1 MLRYISLTL
10 FLFLSLS
17 ITAQNKIKR
26 TDYFYE
32 DGDMFRAIEGYSA
45 IINDDALELE
55 DSTEIRII
63 YRYANA
69 LRLTY
74 HYEDALNNFEIVNR
88 SEYKDSYP
96 LCDLNIGYCLK
107 HLTKYDSASLY
118 FKKYISN
125 NPDKADE
132 YKMSAEQEV
141 LSCDLAI
148 NLLKTQADNVI
159 INRLSDKVNTKF
171 ADFAPHLIG
180 DYLFYSTM
188 RFESMSERRRDVG
201 DPNKKHLYSK
211 IMTSEVKGL
220 AKGVQL
226 NQLNKPYRNVGNS
239 AVSQDGKRLYFARGR
254 KSRKSEWNII
264 AKLYVSEYN
273 EQRKKWN
280 RPRKLPFNTKDL
292 KTSTQPHVSYD
303 STELCEVIFFSS
315 TRKGGYGGFDLWKV
329 YHYGG
334 GKYSEPINLGDQ
346 INTVGDEMTAH
357 FYQPTQTLY
366 FSSNWHPN
374 LGGYD
379 IFSSKTEKG
388 IWSKPKNMGIPLNG
402 AANDLYFYTA
412 PNDKNLG
419 YLTSN
424 RIGSN
429 ILLGKSCCNDIYQV
443 AIPDSIIYKSYTD
456 SLQQNDSLNA
466 NNIVNNEPASTDNK
480 GNELM
485 FEIVPK
491 EFNSD
496 KNPYTLPTQ
505 MPIDKE
511 SGKPYTENSPYAQA
525 FREVEKIATLSNER
539 KLYWDND
546 MLVPLKNKESDIN
559 PLYAFIPESSNSPEV
574 AVSLPRTIPKDPQ
587 GMPYQQN
594 SPEYL
599 AFQKADKLAE
609 KSKDRK
615 LYWKDGIL
623 TTLENINVVVDEK
636 PYLYKVQIAAVRNLK
651 PYKYKMYGEGKF
663 SPYKV
668 IFEKNTSGVNRV
680 VIVPKIANADGSYAF
695 TTKEEALSLLKS
707 IVETNSYLDAFVG
720 FYLDN
725 KRIDGLLLRN

>member
-1 MLRYISLTL
+1 MLRYILLTLSFFLTL
-10 FLFLSLS
+10 FL
-17 ITAQNKIKR
+17 TAQSKLKR

-45 IINDDALELE
+45 IINDDDLELE
-55 DSTEIRII
+55 DSIEFRIL

-74 HYEDALNNFEIVNR
+74 HFEDALYHFEKVYN
-88 SEYKDSYP
+88 SDYKDRYP

-107 HLTKYDSASLY
+107 HLTKYDSARLY
-118 FKKYISN
+118 FKKYIQDNS
-125 NPDKADE
+125 DKTDE
-132 YKMSAEQEV
+132 FKMSAEQEV
-141 LSCDLAI
+141 LSCDLAL
-148 NLLKTQADNVI
+148 NLLKNQADNI
-159 INRLSDKVNTKF
+159 LINRLSDKVNTKF

-180 DYLFYSTM
+180 DFLYYSTM

-220 AKGVQL
+220 ADGVQL

-239 AVSQDGKRLYFARGR
+239 ALSLDGKRLYFARGR
-254 KSRKSEWNII
+254 KSKKSDWNII
-264 AKLYVSEYN
+264 AKLYVSEFN
-273 EQRKKWN
+273 EQRNKWK
-280 RPRKLPFNTKDL
+280 RPRKLPFNTKEL
-292 KTSTQPHVSYD
+292 KTTTQPHVSYD
-303 STELCEVIFFSS
+303 STELCEVIYFSS
-315 TRKGGYGGFDLWKV
+315 TRKGGFGGFDLWKV
-329 YHYGG
+329 FHYGS

-346 INTVGDEMTAH
+346 INSIGDEMTAH
-357 FYQPTQTLY
+357 FHQSSQTLY

-388 IWSKPKNMGIPLNG
+388 VLSKPQNMGIPLNG
-402 AANDLYFYTA
+402 AANDLYYYIS

-419 YLTSN
+419 FLTSN

-443 AIPDSIIYKSYTD
+443 AIPDSIILKTNTD
-456 SLQQNDSLNA
+456 SLQQKDSLNG
-466 NNIVNNEPASTDNK
+466 NNLVSNEPTSTDNK
-480 GNELM
+480 VNGLK

-491 EFNSD
+491 EFNSE
-496 KNPYTLPTQ
+496 KNPYTLPKQ

-511 SGKPYTENSPYAQA
+511 SGKPYADNSPYAEA
-525 FREVEKIATLSNER
+525 FKEVEKIANQSKDR

-546 MLVPLKNKESDIN
+546 VLKPSNNKETDIN
-559 PLYAFIPESSNSPEV
+559 PLYIFVPESSNRPEN
-574 AVSLPRTIPKDPQ
+574 AISLPRTIPMDSQ
-587 GMPYQQN
+587 GKPYQQN

-599 AFQKADKLAE
+599 AFQKVDKLVE
-609 KSKDRK
+609 KSNDRK

-623 TTLENINVVVDEK
+623 TTIENITPAGDQK

-651 PYKYKMYGEGKF
+651 TYKYKMYGEGQF
-663 SPYKV
+663 SSYKV
-668 IFEKNTSGVNRV
+668 IFEKNNSGVTRV
-680 VIVPKIANADGSYAF
+680 VIVPKNANADGSFAF
-695 TTKEEALSLLKS
+695 KTKEEALSLLKRV
-707 IVETNSYLDAFVG
+707 IETNSYLDAFVG

-725 KRIDGLLLRN
+725 ERVDGLLLRN